1 MDTNSK
7 RRAAW
12 RRDEMERR
20 RTERGRQRSEMMSQR
35 RQAAQTAYMARYEN
49 KLDWEMAK
57 DSDSTPADR
66 RQYIRTLPAS
76 ATTAIGRGM
85 SRPESEVLESRLD
98 NEYSQRRL
106 TEAQAGKATAEGG
119 KLAAEAAN
127 IPKQLQFERDKFDK
141 NYAIDLRK
149 QTAAEQSQEFEQEN
163 YVKPGIYGDEFGGLY
178 SVGGAKRIHD
188 PGEAP
193 GGRGFIDASGDFT
206 PYAPPPAPTKLT
218 PGRFGEH
225 GFEPGDRFQLPNG
238 EIISADEK
246 FDEAAHNATLKAL
259 GGTNYTQADYLAEFN
274 RQRRLAY
281 GANPQLKERG
291 EEIVK

>member
-35 RQAAQTAYMARYEN
+35 RQAAQTAYMQRMGNRVGGEAGAAIAMGE
-49 KLDWEMAK
+49 
-57 DSDSTPADR
+57 TQ
-66 RQYIRTLPAS
+66 RQYV
-76 ATTAIGRGM
+76 TAEEQLRGA
-85 SRPESEVLESRLD
+85 E
-98 NEYSQRRL
+98 SQRGL
-106 TEAQAGKATAEGG
+106 TDAQAGKATAEGK
-119 KLAAEAAN
+119 KLEAEAAN
-127 IPKQLQFERDKFDK
+127 IQNQLQFERDKFDK

-149 QTAAEQSQEFEQEN
+149 QTAAEQAQQFEQEN
-163 YVKPGIYGDEFGGLY
+163 YVKPGIYGDEFGGIY
-178 SVGGAKRIHD
+178 SVGGATRIHD
-188 PGEAP
+188 PREVA
-193 GGRGFIDASGDFT
+193 GGRGYLDTSGRFT

-225 GFEPGDRFQLPNG
+225 GFEPGDRFQLPSG

-274 RQRRLAY
+274 KQRRLAY
-281 GANPQLKERG
+281 GANPQ
-291 EEIVK
+291 VKDSDQELVE

>member
-20 RTERGRQRSEMMSQR
+20 RTERGRQRSQMMLER
-35 RQAAQTAYMARYEN
+35 ERAAQTAYMARMGERVGG
-49 KLDWEMAK
+49 EAGAAIGMGE
-57 DSDSTPADR
+57 TR
-66 RQYIRTLPAS
+66 RQYV
-76 ATTAIGRGM
+76 TAEEQLRGA
-85 SRPESEVLESRLD
+85 E
-98 NEYSQRRL
+98 SQRGL
-106 TEAQAGKATAEGG
+106 TDAQAGKATAEGQ

-127 IPKQLQFERDKFDK
+127 IPNQLKFERDKFDK

-238 EIISADEK
+238 QIISADEK

-274 RQRRLAY
+274 KQRRLAY
-281 GANPQLKERG
+281 GANPQ
-291 EEIVK
+291 VKDSDQELVE